1 MKKMMDKSYRIS
13 RVILAVMTFL
23 ILCIMLINEDQ
34 SWSIVPVL
42 FALITFAISFPSTLI
57 SILFIKLGD
66 KLGNKPLK
74 ILYYFIALPIVVL
87 LLIFGIYAL
96 AMFIDDRLPSPE
108 DFGAALSQALMVVF
122 FMAVGI
128 VCVVIPYI
136 QTLIVLILKRF
147 LKE

>member
-13 RVILAVMTFL
+13 RVILAVMAFL